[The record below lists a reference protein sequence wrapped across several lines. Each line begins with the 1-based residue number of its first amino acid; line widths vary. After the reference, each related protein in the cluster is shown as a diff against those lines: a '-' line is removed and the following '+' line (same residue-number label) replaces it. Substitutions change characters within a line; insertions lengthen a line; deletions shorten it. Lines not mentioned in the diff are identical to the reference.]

1 MLDSIFTQFDRV
13 VVLDTETTGIDCR
26 RDEIIELAAVAV
38 SPDGVEDE
46 MDLLIRLTPGR
57 RLPPMITELTGIT
70 EQMLAA
76 EGVEKLQ
83 AAERFAAMLQA
94 PRTMIAAFNA
104 QFDFTFLYFYLA
116 RLGMADCLKNLGMLD
131 ILTVY
136 KDRRPYP
143 HKLKNAIESYGVAA
157 ENSHRAVDDA
167 MAALLVLE
175 AMREENDDL
184 MQYRNLFGFNPK
196 YGVSGPRIGSIHYA
210 PQKYDPQLP
219 LYALYAHV

>member
-1 MLDSIFTQFDRV
+1 MLDSIFEQYDRV

-26 RDEIIELAAVAV
+26 RDEIIELAAVALG
-38 SPDGVEDE
+38 PNGVEEE
-46 MDLLIRLTPGR
+46 MDDLIRLTPGR
-57 RLPPMITELTGIT
+57 RLPQQIVELTGIT
-70 EQMLAA
+70 EQMLA
-76 EGVEKLQ
+76 GGMEKPQ
-83 AAERFAAMLQA
+83 AASRFCQLIA
-94 PRTMIAAFNA
+94 PERTMLAAFNA

-116 RLGMADCLKNLGMLD
+116 RLGMAESLKDKGMLD

-136 KDRRPYP
+136 KDRKPYP
-143 HKLKNAIESYGVAA
+143 HKLKNAIESYGVTA

-175 AMREENDDL
+175 AMRAERDDL

-210 PQKYDPQLP
+210 PQQYDPELP